1 MTNLSGY
8 HTEQFSESARGVGV
22 ADLLLHEQRVVTPL
36 DQMSQGGVAQ
46 AVQTDLGGGDRP
58 AWRWER

>member
-8 HTEQFSESARGVGV
+8 HTEQFSESARGV
-22 ADLLLHEQRVVTPL
+22 ADLLLHEQRVVTPS
-36 DQMSQGGVAQ
+36 QMSQVGVAQ